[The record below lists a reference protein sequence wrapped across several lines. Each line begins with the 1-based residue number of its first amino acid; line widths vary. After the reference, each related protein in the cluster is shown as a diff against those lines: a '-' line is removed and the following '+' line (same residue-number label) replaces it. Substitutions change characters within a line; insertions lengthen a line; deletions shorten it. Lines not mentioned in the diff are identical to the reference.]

1 MKTNVKRIIF
11 RSSPIMNTK
20 FFNSN
25 GRFQILPAFKSLR
38 KQNPTTNRSV
48 SLIIEEEVKNA
59 IEMQAKSRSIERRGS
74 LKISDVKNNFKVDW
88 LGWV

>member
-1 MKTNVKRIIF
+1 
-11 RSSPIMNTK
+11 MNTK

-88 LGWV
+88 LGWG